1 MLITDPPY
9 NVAYEGKTK
18 DKLTIQNDSMEDTA
32 FRQFLKDA
40 FFQQMKL

>member
-1 MLITDPPY
+1 MLLTDPPY

-32 FRQFLKDA
+32 FRTSCEMRLLL
-40 FFQQMKL
+40 QMK